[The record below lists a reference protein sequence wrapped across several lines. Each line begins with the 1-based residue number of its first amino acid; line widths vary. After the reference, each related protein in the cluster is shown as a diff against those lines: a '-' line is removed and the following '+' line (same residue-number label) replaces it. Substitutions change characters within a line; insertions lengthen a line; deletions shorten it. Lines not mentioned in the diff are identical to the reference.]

1 MSLLDRAKYQIK
13 SITNLTSST
22 VSYGLIGISTAIL
35 GYYTFFEN
43 DIEIPAPEVQIGT
56 PLTEQPSTEQPS
68 TEQPS
73 TEQPSTEQP
82 TTEQPSTEQPSTQ
95 QPTTQQPTTQQQ
107 STEQPSTE
115 PQKNET
121 FFGGKKKKKVA

>member
-56 PLTEQPSTEQPS
+56 PSTEQPSTEQPS

-82 TTEQPSTEQPSTQ
+82 
-95 QPTTQQPTTQQQ
+95 

-121 FFGGKKKKKVA
+121 IFGGKKKKRVA

>member
-1 MSLLDRAKYQIK
+1 MSLLDTAKYQIK

-82 TTEQPSTEQPSTQ
+82 
-95 QPTTQQPTTQQQ
+95 

-115 PQKNET
+115 PPKNET
-121 FFGGKKKKKVA
+121 IFGGKKKKRVA

>member
-22 VSYGLIGISTAIL
+22 VSYGLIGISTIIL

-43 DIEIPAPEVQIGT
+43 DIEIPAPEVPIET
-56 PLTEQPSTEQPS
+56 PSTEQPS

-73 TEQPSTEQP
+73 IVPTEQA
-82 TTEQPSTEQPSTQ
+82 STEQPSIV
-95 QPTTQQPTTQQQ
+95 P
-107 STEQPSTE
+107 TEQPSTE
-115 PQKNET
+115 PQKQVS
-121 FFGGKKKKKVA
+121 FFGGKKKKNRFA

>member
-73 TEQPSTEQP
+73 TEQPTAEQP

-95 QPTTQQPTTQQQ
+95 QPSTQQPTTQQQ